1 MFAREYLGSLEGRY
15 PGRTSWAVKA
25 VDVGRTGNRYSKG
38 RTLAMCRT
46 YFGLFRPSPAPVP
59 EYKNFDPQCP
69 LLADSVYP
77 SGQHTFL
84 ASMPKAMVST

>member
-1 MFAREYLGSLEGRY
+1 
-15 PGRTSWAVKA
+15 
-25 VDVGRTGNRYSKG
+25 TGNRYSKG

-84 ASMPKAMVST
+84 ASTPKAMVST

>member
-1 MFAREYLGSLEGRY
+1 VFAREYLGSLEGRY

-84 ASMPKAMVST
+84 ASTPKAMVST